1 MLQRVDAVKFKR
13 CVILAFH
20 PPLREVQSPNDM
32 SFSVTMVSINEKIA
46 ANALQMT
53 AEELKT
59 LKTTLSEIHRE
70 YIVALISQHMAPSI
84 IKVRRIKLIQEAV
97 DAELFDA
104 KVLQLWHQESCD
116 AHDALLWLLTQCQY
130 HHD

>member
-1 MLQRVDAVKFKR
+1 MLQRVDTVKFKR

-20 PPLREVQSPNDM
+20 PPLREVQSPNGT
-32 SFSVTMVSINEKIA
+32 SFSVTMVSMNEKVA
-46 ANALQMT
+46 ANALQVT

-70 YIVALISQHMAPSI
+70 HIVALISQRMAPSM

-97 DAELFDA
+97 DVKLFDA
-104 KVLQLWHQESCD
+104 KVL
-116 AHDALLWLLTQCQY
+116 
-130 HHD
+130 